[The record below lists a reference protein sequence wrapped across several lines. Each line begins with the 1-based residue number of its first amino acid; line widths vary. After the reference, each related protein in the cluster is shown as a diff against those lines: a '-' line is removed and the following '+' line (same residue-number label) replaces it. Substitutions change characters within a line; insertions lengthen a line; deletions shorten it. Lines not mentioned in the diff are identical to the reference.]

1 MITLFTKIS
10 KYIFGD
16 KYDYQQDRKNID
28 TDLLNAQIVINQ
40 LAKTVDNLPGSVP
53 GTGDVVGPASS
64 TDNAIVRFDG
74 ITGELIQDSAV
85 TVADTNGNMA
95 GVGTVNTH
103 TIPSGTDTFALLTTT
118 QTLTNKRINP
128 RVVTLTDAA
137 TITPNIDTTDVGVL
151 TSLSQN
157 STFANPTGTPV
168 TGQGLILRVTSTTT
182 RTLTFGSNYEAS
194 TTLILP
200 TATTGSSVE
209 DYIGFRYN
217 STSSKFV
224 IVASTIG
231 PVGDFSSN
239 TSISVNN
246 EIVLFSGVS
255 GKLGKRA
262 TGNGV
267 AIITNGALSSVAA
280 PSGTIVGASDV
291 QTLTDKI
298 INPKLRLVTALD
310 TSITPNSNTH
320 DIINQDNAAALGTL
334 TINADTGSPAN
345 GQRLL
350 FRLTCTNVQTLAFN
364 TQYQAISAMT
374 LPSATTGGGTT
385 DVIEF
390 LWNTGN
396 NKWQMILKTI

>member
-1 MITLFTKIS
+1 MCIR
-10 KYIFGD
+10 
-16 KYDYQQDRKNID
+16 DR
-28 TDLLNAQIVINQ
+28 
-40 LAKTVDNLPGSVP
+40 
-53 GTGDVVGPASS
+53 
-64 TDNAIVRFDG
+64 
-74 ITGELIQDSAV
+74 
-85 TVADTNGNMA
+85 
-95 GVGTVNTH
+95 
-103 TIPSGTDTFALLTTT
+103 
-118 QTLTNKRINP
+118 TLTNKRINP

-168 TGQGLILRVTSTTT
+168 TGQGLILRITSTTT

-246 EIVLFSGVS
+246 EIVLFNGVS

-280 PSGTIVGASDV
+280 PLGTIVGASDV

-374 LPSATTGGGTT
+374 LPAATTGGGTT

-390 LWNTGN
+390 LWNTTTT
-396 NKWQMILKTI
+396 KWEMILKTI